1 MSVSNGNLKF
11 QYSAII
17 FDNYNPEN
25 YTQTDLEDSFKS
37 SIIVDFKAPTKPVDK
52 TDSITPKAIFDS
64 FIENRYLSSN
74 ASISKVDKGKISVYG
89 DWRMSSGLGQTIEFK
104 YKQVQSVTKEAYKI
118 NYGILIYDTTIE
130 GPAFMNIENKK
141 SSNVDQGLINPIP
154 RGDLTP
160 WIDDLTVNVSSSLQN
175 SSYISKVADVTLKN
189 LDTTEHG
196 YNILQLIEHNLCIVQ
211 IWAGYDLP
219 LYPYFQGFINTINT
233 SRTGSESTIKLSCED
248 VGTYCLKNIYFDM
261 PMLFGNVRIDA
272 AVKSVMDF
280 SGFSDYFVA
289 DYTGVD
295 GADLRLNP
303 NPSANPDQLRALPT
317 DKIDSKL
324 HPMLEKMNT
333 LGQQPVFRWDE
344 FNGLFKL
351 ESRYKNVDS
360 DLKFIGI
367 TNFGADASN
376 PTGQLIS
383 VNPDTSQS
391 TPDWHGLLTGSYSID
406 TTVENLAY
414 GVKTFGQT
422 YNGFE
427 YQESGESFL
436 ADAMSDAA
444 LNRIIRS
451 LETGTIP
458 EGYVGFRKYI
468 IDALNANELPSKQLV
483 VKKHKI
489 NELIVR
495 KPYHSISFNCYV
507 TKPLQAHG
515 VFVVQAFIDGNVD
528 ITDQYIYSSVNYT
541 FDKKNNLITAS
552 IGGVSQPWTIKE
564 LDMEN

>member
-1 MSVSNGNLKF
+1 M
-11 QYSAII
+11 
-17 FDNYNPEN
+17 
-25 YTQTDLEDSFKS
+25 
-37 SIIVDFKAPTKPVDK
+37 
-52 TDSITPKAIFDS
+52 
-64 FIENRYLSSN
+64 
-74 ASISKVDKGKISVYG
+74 
-89 DWRMSSGLGQTIEFK
+89 
-104 YKQVQSVTKEAYKI
+104 
-118 NYGILIYDTTIE
+118 
-130 GPAFMNIENKK
+130 
-141 SSNVDQGLINPIP
+141 
-154 RGDLTP
+154 
-160 WIDDLTVNVSSSLQN
+160 QN